1 MNEEIDREIT
11 TKKVTSN
18 PNTPLN
24 PNTSVEGYN
33 VSEQR
38 TTKVRNNNDN
48 AVGLILIIL
57 VPLALGAAIAAYF
70 FYNRT
75 PQTQIITPVSAPI
88 DNTVKDNKSTVIE
101 RNNTVIREVAPA
113 TSQPTPTVQIN
124 VPPAAPQPAPRVQI
138 NVPPAAA
145 PAPAPT
151 VTVQAQ
157 PSVILVPT
165 PAATTGQP
173 QNTATPTPIPT
184 TRPNN

>member
-11 TKKVTSN
+11 SKKVTSN
-18 PNTPLN
+18 PITPLN
-24 PNTSVEGYN
+24 PHTSVEGYN

-57 VPLALGAAIAAYF
+57 IPLALGAAIASYF

-75 PQTQIITPVSAPI
+75 SQTQIITPVAVPSPI
-88 DNTVKDNKSTVIE
+88 DNNVKDNKSTVIE
-101 RNNTVIREVAPA
+101 RNNTVIKEVAPA
-113 TSQPTPTVQIN
+113 TSQPTPTVLIN
-124 VPPAAPQPAPRVQI
+124 VPPAQQQPAPRVQV

-173 QNTATPTPIPT
+173 QNTATPIQTVRPT
-184 TRPNN
+184 N